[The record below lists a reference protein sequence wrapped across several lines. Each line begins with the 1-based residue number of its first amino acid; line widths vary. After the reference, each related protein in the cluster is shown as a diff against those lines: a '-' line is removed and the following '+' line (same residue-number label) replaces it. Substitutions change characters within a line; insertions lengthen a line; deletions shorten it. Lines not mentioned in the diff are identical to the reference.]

1 MDQLVIERTPSEKIP
16 DVTILQLKGPLTLS
30 TMFALQE
37 ALRDPATK
45 GTIIDL
51 GGVEYI
57 DSAGLGVLLSHY
69 ARSQRNSFR
78 YALSALAPRVL
89 TIFQLTHIDNAVP
102 IFATAVDA
110 ENSFTT
116 KS

>member
-1 MDQLVIERTPSEKIP
+1 MDQLVIEKAPSAKIP

-37 ALRDPATK
+37 ILRDPATK

-51 GGVEYI
+51 AGVEYI

-69 ARSQRNSFR
+69 ARTQRNSFK

-89 TIFQLTHIDNAVP
+89 TIFQITHIDTSVP
-102 IFATAVDA
+102 IFATAADA
-110 ENSFTT
+110 ESSLTA
-116 KS
+116 